1 MRTVQLL
8 ILSLFLTFRLTFAQT
23 DCQKASE
30 KAKSD
35 FLNSDY
41 SFHSEELLPVEN
53 TYFYVLS
60 QDYNISWRFVD
71 SLDFYACYDST
82 MIELLKGKYGVD
94 FLERAHAKVDSLENS
109 ENWRRDPEFPGGQVE
124 MFKFISVR
132 LPSSDLKSNDIKTK
146 LYVEIEI
153 DSTGKVINT
162 VIRRGI
168 NKSFDKN
175 VISIF
180 NQMPKWTPAYLFGKP
195 VRRKYGIPINIDY
208 E

>member
-41 SFHSEELLPVEN
+41 SFHSEEIFPVEN
-53 TYFYVLS
+53 TYFYVLG
-60 QDYNISWRFVD
+60 QDYNINWYFVD

-82 MIELLKGKYGVD
+82 MIVLLKGKFGVD
-94 FLERAHAKVDSLENS
+94 FLKRAHAKADSLENT
-109 ENWRRDPEFPGGQVE
+109 EKWRRDAEFPGGQIE
-124 MFKFISVR
+124 MFKFISTR
-132 LPSSDLKSNDIKTK
+132 LPCSDLKNNDINTK
-146 LYVEIEI
+146 LYVEIDI
-153 DSTGKVINT
+153 DSTGKVTNT

-168 NKSFDKN
+168 NKRFDKN
-175 VISIF
+175 VISII
-180 NQMPKWTPAYLFGKP
+180 NQMPRWTPAYLYGKP
-195 VRRKYGIPINIDY
+195 IRQKYIFPINIDY